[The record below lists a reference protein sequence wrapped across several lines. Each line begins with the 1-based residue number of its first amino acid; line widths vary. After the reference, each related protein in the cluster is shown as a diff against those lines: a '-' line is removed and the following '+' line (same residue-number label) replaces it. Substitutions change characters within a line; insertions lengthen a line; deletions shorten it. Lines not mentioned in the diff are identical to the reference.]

1 MFITSLSILN
11 FYCPQAAYKNDT
23 KENVISQSV
32 NSHDMMSLETVT
44 SVLLLDKKINIGLFR
59 ALFVNSFL
67 QKRTNLEHF

>member
-11 FYCPQAAYKNDT
+11 FYCPQTAYKNDT

-32 NSHDMMSLETVT
+32 NSPHMMSSKTVT
-44 SVLLLDKKINIGLFR
+44 SVLLLSKKIIIGLFR
-59 ALFVNSFL
+59 VLFFYSFL